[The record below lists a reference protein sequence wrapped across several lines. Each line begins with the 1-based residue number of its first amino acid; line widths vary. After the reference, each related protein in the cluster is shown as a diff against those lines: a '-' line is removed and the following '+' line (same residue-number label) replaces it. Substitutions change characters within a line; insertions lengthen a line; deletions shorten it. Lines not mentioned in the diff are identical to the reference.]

1 MNAFTVSN
9 DMEILI
15 PREVTES
22 LRLRPGE
29 QLKALEYGGQIRL
42 VRVLSIDEARGML
55 RGMETTLIREPDREF

>member
-1 MNAFTVSN
+1 MNALTVTD

-29 QLKALEYGGQIRL
+29 KLEALSYGGQIRL
-42 VRVLSIDEARGML
+42 VRMMSIEEARGSI
-55 RGMETTLIREPDREF
+55 GPSEIVFEREPDREF